1 MLLHIILLAT
11 LFCLVF
17 VTAAASSASSG
28 FSLAK
33 ALAERSGRLPG
44 RFQLE
49 DFFEGGEAPIVAK
62 GLGARVDLG
71 IGVSSDGGFDVS
83 VFEIPLLF
91 AIVIRGIG
99 SAGLLYA
106 PALHFAWTL
115 NGTLNFT
122 TGFEIAVPDNSNI
135 FIDLTEPNNSSTSGF
150 DATTVTPVPFQA
162 SVDVDDVQLSV
173 ALRQQVQIRFNF
185 NNGISAKVDV
195 YLNLPKFGAG
205 LTKKSGVDE
214 NYGALAS
221 SASGYKD
228 VAQEVFK
235 DVLSIEPSVDWGIG
249 IEGEVSWFGATS
261 NFEQEFANVIF
272 SDVDNQCLVF
282 NGLTGAYVDAKE
294 VVSEAKRGDARQV
307 RVIKVVYLMQALIV
321 VVSTLL

>member
-44 RFQLE
+44 RELRASTNIAKLTTRSATPLE

-282 NGLTGAYVDAKE
+282 SGLT
-294 VVSEAKRGDARQV
+294 
-307 RVIKVVYLMQALIV
+307 
-321 VVSTLL
+321 